1 MAGLYVH
8 IPFCLSKCPYC
19 DFYSVRY
26 EKETAERYKTAVINN
41 LLYYGG
47 KFDTVYFGGGTPI
60 LLWKEICEILKA
72 ADIAENAEITVEANP
87 CCTDGEKLAALKK
100 AGVNRISF
108 GVQSLNGNEL
118 KKLGRR
124 HDAETAVKAIE
135 LAFSCGFDN
144 ISADIMLGTE
154 GQAWESVENTVNRI
168 SELPVAHISAYMLKI
183 EENTPFAKAKL
194 DLPDED
200 EVCDIYLN
208 TVGLLEAKGFKQY
221 EISNF
226 AKDGFSCRHNLKYW
240 NCEEYL
246 GIGPAAHSYWNG
258 KRFFVKRDLEQFLCV
273 DVQKTEIE
281 EENPADFEE
290 YAMLRLRLCEGLDLK
305 EYEKHGGDAKAVTER
320 IKSIPSNLVSFGNN
334 SVSLTS
340 EGFLI
345 SNTVIGRILGY

>member
-1 MAGLYVH
+1 
-8 IPFCLSKCPYC
+8 
-19 DFYSVRY
+19 
-26 EKETAERYKTAVINN
+26 
-41 LLYYGG
+41 
-47 KFDTVYFGGGTPI
+47 
-60 LLWKEICEILKA
+60 
-72 ADIAENAEITVEANP
+72 
-87 CCTDGEKLAALKK
+87 
-100 AGVNRISF
+100 
-108 GVQSLNGNEL
+108 
-118 KKLGRR
+118 
-124 HDAETAVKAIE
+124 
-135 LAFSCGFDN
+135 
-144 ISADIMLGTE
+144 MLGTE
-154 GQAWESVENTVNRI
+154 GQDWESVENTVNRL
-168 SELPVAHISAYMLKI
+168 SGLPVTHISAYMLKI

-194 DLPDED
+194 NLPDED